1 MFREKIPPV
10 QQKNF
15 QMKNKSTILFLL
27 VLCSAIISSC
37 NQKAQQ
43 QSEQSDLEIMLADL
57 VEDRYT
63 HCYQLTDSDK
73 IVRCKYAD
81 EIMEKCNQLLSSQE
95 PYREKYKGLRS
106 LMKRYDIH
114 WPYGI
119 NGTEMDSKN
128 FALMV
133 RVVQLYALE
142 YEIEAFYQ
150 SHYQVELLGI
160 EYAGEFYDKKGN
172 RVVRLLPNYISSNP
186 DLTPV
191 YYVNGEKLS
200 TDGTYWY
207 YTPHNSDSIISCDF
221 DVMRWGQ
228 PFHGNCGTK
237 MSFNRKKTTTP

>member
-1 MFREKIPPV
+1 
-10 QQKNF
+10 
-15 QMKNKSTILFLL
+15 MKNSCLIVFYLA
-27 VLCSAIISSC
+27 LCSALFFSC
-37 NQKAQQ
+37 SQQQ

-186 DLTPV
+186 DLNPV

-228 PFHGNCGTK
+228 PYHGNCGTK
-237 MSFNRKKTTTP
+237 MSFNHKKTTTP

>member
-1 MFREKIPPV
+1 
-10 QQKNF
+10 
-15 QMKNKSTILFLL
+15 MKNRCLIVFYSA
-27 VLCSAIISSC
+27 LCSAIFFSC
-37 NQKAQQ
+37 SQQQQ

-119 NGTEMDSKN
+119 NGTEMDSMN

-142 YEIEAFYQ
+142 YEIEAFYK

-186 DLTPV
+186 DLNPV

-228 PFHGNCGTK
+228 PFHGNCGTI
-237 MSFNRKKTTTP
+237 MSFNRKKSTTP

>member
-1 MFREKIPPV
+1 MQNKFKISLLLIYSV
-10 QQKNF
+10 V
-15 QMKNKSTILFLL
+15 FL
-27 VLCSAIISSC
+27 ASC
-37 NQKAQQ
+37 HTK
-43 QSEQSDLEIMLADL
+43 QSEHQNADLEIMLADL

-114 WPYGI
+114 RPYGI
-119 NGTEMDSKN
+119 NGTEMDSMN
-128 FALMV
+128 FALIV
-133 RVVQLYALE
+133 RVVQLYALN
-142 YEIEAFYQ
+142 YEIESFYQ
-150 SHYQVELLGI
+150 SHYQVEGLGI
-160 EYAGEFYDKKGN
+160 EYAGEFYDQKGN
-172 RVVRLLPNYISSNP
+172 KVVRLLPYYISSKA
-186 DLTPV
+186 DLNPV

-207 YTPHNSDSIISCDF
+207 YTPNNSDSIISCDF

-237 MSFNRKKTTTP
+237 LSFNRKKSIAP

>member
-1 MFREKIPPV
+1 M
-10 QQKNF
+10 Q
-15 QMKNKSTILFLL
+15 NKTKILFLL
-27 VLCSAIISSC
+27 VSSVMVLVSC
-37 NQKAQQ
+37 HSKQPEHQ
-43 QSEQSDLEIMLADL
+43 QSDLEIMLANL

-119 NGTEMDSKN
+119 NGTKMDSMN

-150 SHYQVELLGI
+150 SHYQVDLLGI

-186 DLTPV
+186 DLNPM

-207 YTPHNSDSIISCDF
+207 YMPHNSDSIISCDF

-237 MSFNRKKTTTP
+237 MSFNRKKSTAP

>member
-1 MFREKIPPV
+1 MKIKP
-10 QQKNF
+10 
-15 QMKNKSTILFLL
+15 TTLILLFSSLL
-27 VLCSAIISSC
+27 FMTSC
-37 NQKAQQ
+37 HKKQPEPQ
-43 QSEQSDLEIMLADL
+43 QSDLEIMLANL

-119 NGTEMDSKN
+119 NGTEMDSMN

-172 RVVRLLPNYISSNP
+172 RVVRLLPNYSSSNP
-186 DLTPV
+186 DLNPM

-237 MSFNRKKTTTP
+237 LSFSRKNSIAP

>member
-1 MFREKIPPV
+1 
-10 QQKNF
+10 
-15 QMKNKSTILFLL
+15 MKNSCLIVFYLA
-27 VLCSAIISSC
+27 LCSALFFSC
-37 NQKAQQ
+37 SQQQ
-43 QSEQSDLEIMLADL
+43 QSEQSDLEIMLAEL

-142 YEIEAFYQ
+142 YEIESFYQ

-186 DLTPV
+186 DLNPV

-228 PFHGNCGTK
+228 PYHGNCGTK